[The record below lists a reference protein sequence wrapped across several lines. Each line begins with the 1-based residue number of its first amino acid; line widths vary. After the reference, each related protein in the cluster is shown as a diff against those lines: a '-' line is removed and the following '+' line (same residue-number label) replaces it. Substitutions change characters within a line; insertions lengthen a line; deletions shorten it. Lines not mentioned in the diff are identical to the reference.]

1 MSNENNGNKTSA
13 KEYTVKRIEENKFEL
28 WYEDTQLVTLTKDEA
43 WPVMLGQVHPE
54 EVIPENKVEMLV
66 NALREYD

>member
-1 MSNENNGNKTSA
+1 MSRDDNVNKTSA
-13 KEYTVKRIEENKFEL
+13 KEYTVKRIEEDRFEL

-54 EVIPENKVEMLV
+54 EVVPENKVELLFS
-66 NALREYD
+66 ALREDH